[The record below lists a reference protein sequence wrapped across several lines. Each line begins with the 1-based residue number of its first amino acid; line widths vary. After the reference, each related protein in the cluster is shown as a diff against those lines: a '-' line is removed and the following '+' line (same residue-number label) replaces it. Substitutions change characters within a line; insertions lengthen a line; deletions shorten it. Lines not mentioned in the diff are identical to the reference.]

1 MAGAVRRRCRP
12 LSEPKKNRRPAQ
24 KVKYL
29 RVDQKEPVEHRRLR
43 ARKVENR
50 AGQKASRQRKPVFR
64 VNKLRVK
71 FPVKVFHPVVELNE
85 FRPSTSS

>member
-1 MAGAVRRRCRP
+1 VAEAERRRCRP
-12 LSEPKKNRRPAQ
+12 LSEPKKNLRPAR
-24 KVKYL
+24 KAKYL
-29 RVDQKEPVEHRRLR
+29 RGDQKEPVEHRRLR

-50 AGQKASRQRKPVFR
+50 AGRKASRQMKPVFR

-71 FPVKVFHPVVELNE
+71 FPVKAFHRVVELNE